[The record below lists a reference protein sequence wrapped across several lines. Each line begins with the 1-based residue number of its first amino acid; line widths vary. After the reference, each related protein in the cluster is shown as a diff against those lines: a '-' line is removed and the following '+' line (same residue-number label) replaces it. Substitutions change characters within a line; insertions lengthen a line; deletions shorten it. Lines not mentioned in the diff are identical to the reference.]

1 VVRTLVLRGVGAGA
15 IAGLIAFVFARI
27 FAEPVI
33 QAAIDY
39 EGERDEIK
47 AKLAAAAGLPAPEEG
62 PEIFSR
68 VLQGNLGIGVGV
80 VAFGAAVGAVF
91 AVVFCLCWGRVG
103 KLRPRSLAMLLAL
116 AGFLTIYLVPFVKYP
131 ANPPSIGNP
140 DTIGDRAGLYLVM
153 VVGSVVFSLVAVWL
167 GQRMAPKLGN
177 WNATLVGVLGFVV
190 LSGLL
195 MAVLPSLGQLA
206 SNVAQYGQ
214 HASETPQPM
223 RDSHGALLL
232 PGFDADL
239 LYRFRLYS
247 VAAQALLWT
256 VLGLLFAPV
265 ADRVLASERGERY
278 YEPVAG

>member
-1 VVRTLVLRGVGAGA
+1 
-15 IAGLIAFVFARI
+15 
-27 FAEPVI
+27 
-33 QAAIDY
+33 
-39 EGERDEIK
+39 
-47 AKLAAAAGLPAPEEG
+47 
-62 PEIFSR
+62 
-68 VLQGNLGIGVGV
+68 
-80 VAFGAAVGAVF
+80 
-91 AVVFCLCWGRVG
+91 
-103 KLRPRSLAMLLAL
+103 
-116 AGFLTIYLVPFVKYP
+116 
-131 ANPPSIGNP
+131 IGNP